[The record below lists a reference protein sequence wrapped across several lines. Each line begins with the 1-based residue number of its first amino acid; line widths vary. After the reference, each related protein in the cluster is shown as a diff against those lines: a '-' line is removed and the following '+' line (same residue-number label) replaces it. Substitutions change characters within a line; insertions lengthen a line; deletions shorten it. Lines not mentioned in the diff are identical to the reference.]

1 MATVS
6 GSILAIDYGE
16 VRIGLALASQAA
28 RIAHPHMVLTN
39 SDSILDEFEA
49 IIVREDIIQLVLGL
63 PRSLDGEDTAQ
74 TKIIREFQAHLES
87 LGVPVALQDEAGTSA
102 RAHFE
107 MKQIKTKKN
116 LQVDSLAAS
125 YILEDYLGENYD

>member
-1 MATVS
+1 MTAIA

-28 RIAHPHMVLTN
+28 RIAHPHMVITN
-39 SDSILDEFEA
+39 NDKVLEQFEA
-49 IIVREDIIQLVLGL
+49 IIAKEDIVQLVLGL

-74 TKIIREFQAHLES
+74 TKTIREFQSQLEL
-87 LGVPVALQDEAGTSA
+87 LGIPIALQDEAGTSA
-102 RAHFE
+102 RAHLE
-107 MKQIKTKKN
+107 MKQIKTRKN

>member
-1 MATVS
+1 MSSVS

-28 RIAHPHMVLTN
+28 RIAHPYMVIAN
-39 SDSILDEFEA
+39 SEKILDEFKV
-49 IIVREDIIQLVLGL
+49 IIAEEDIIQLVLGL

-74 TKIIREFQAHLES
+74 TKIIRDFQAQLEL

-107 MKQIKTKKN
+107 MKQIKSRKN